1 MSWTGR
7 NKVQWNPCAWRQ
19 SMNYK
24 RVRDKTIHARKLP
37 YGLVAMQSTAKFI
50 TLAGTLLVILAP
62 IVNTTPAPRVNS
74 SA

>member
-1 MSWTGR
+1 
-7 NKVQWNPCAWRQ
+7 
-19 SMNYK
+19 MNYK

-37 YGLVAMQSTAKFI
+37 YGLVAMQSTAKFM